1 MLHGIDARMT
11 PDLMTCLMQM
21 GHGDE
26 LVVVDANFPAA
37 STAASTIWG
46 EVIHMPA
53 MMLPEA
59 IGLIT
64 ALMPLDGFTDD
75 CAWRMQVDDAPD
87 EMGDVHT
94 QTFEVLAAAKPDKSG
109 LGSIERQDFYARA
122 NNAFAVVATSEQR
135 PYGCFILRKGVV
147 F

>member
-1 MLHGIDARMT
+1 MLHGIDARIT

-64 ALMPLDGFTDD
+64 ALMPLDGFTET
-75 CAWRMQVDDAPD
+75 CAWRMQVDGAPD
-87 EMGDVHT
+87 EMGEIHH
-94 QTFEVLAAAKPDKSG
+94 QAFETLAAAKPDGAG
-109 LGSIERQDFYARA
+109 LGSIDRQDFYARA
-122 NNAFAVVATSEQR
+122 MDAFAVVATSEQR

>member
-1 MLHGIDARMT
+1 MLHGIDARIT

-64 ALMPLDGFTDD
+64 ALMPLDGFTET
-75 CAWRMQVDDAPD
+75 CAWRMQVDGAPD
-87 EMGDVHT
+87 EMGEVHH
-94 QTFEVLAAAKPDKSG
+94 QAFETLGAAKPDGAG
-109 LGSIERQDFYARA
+109 LSSIERQDFYARA
-122 NNAFAVVATSEQR
+122 MDAFAVVEIGRASCRERVTS
-135 PYGCFILRKGVV
+135 PV
-147 F
+147 

>member
-1 MLHGIDARMT
+1 MLLGIDARVT

-46 EVIHMPA
+46 EVIHLPA
-53 MMLPEA
+53 LMTPEA

-64 ALMPLDGFTDD
+64 TLMPLDGFTDA
-75 CAWRMQVDDAPD
+75 CAWRMEIDAAPD
-87 EMGDVHT
+87 EMGEVHT
-94 QTFEVLAAAKPDKSG
+94 QAFAVLNAAKPDG
-109 LGSIERQDFYARA
+109 ANLGNIERQDFYRRA
-122 NNAFAVVATSEQR
+122 NDAFAVVATSEQR